1 MKILFE
7 CVCKQKYNLFS
18 SYKKNLLINTCSYCH
33 SFYNK
38 NKFSNNFSTKIK
50 NFNKKY
56 ENFFNK

>member
-7 CVCKQKYNLFS
+7 CSCKKKYNLFS
-18 SYKKNLLINTCSYCH
+18 SYKKNLLINNCSYCH

-38 NKFSNNFSTKIK
+38 NKFSNNFSTKIN

-56 ENFFNK
+56 EKFFYK